1 MSSLPFFTGSMVEWF
16 QQYIKKKQG
25 HVLDGLCNS
34 PLKLILRL
42 FYWVSDSER
51 TSLFFFFNLK
61 LSVFQIMISFKV
73 VFPNHS
79 YKREHNPGESVFQ
92 CMLTIQENSHFYD
105 PVQVVFDLLV
115 PKGVLYDFLPL
126 LFNWT
131 RIVAVGASSS
141 ITKHT
146 GRSII
151 FHYQPSIQI
160 LFSWYLL
167 SASPIHHQCHT
178 AAITKLLPCEC

>member
-1 MSSLPFFTGSMVEWF
+1 MTSSCLLQNVITAILHGQHGGMISA
-16 QQYIKKKQG
+16 IHKKKQG

-51 TSLFFFFNLK
+51 TSLFFFFFNLK
-61 LSVFQIMISFKV
+61 LSVFQIIISFRV

-160 LFSWYLL
+160 LFS
-167 SASPIHHQCHT
+167 
-178 AAITKLLPCEC
+178 